1 MAKDPFDWLTQG
13 GLETPQEVEGAN
25 AAVMQE
31 AQEQIIK
38 DARIYFRVFDTP
50 DGRELLAM
58 LRDCTIEVP
67 LIRMTGTFGG
77 GEISMTGAEWAY
89 FREGQNSVVRMIEA
103 QMKIAVAPTNT
114 EGNSDGT

>member
-1 MAKDPFDWLTQG
+1 MAQNPFGWLPG
-13 GLETPQEVEGAN
+13 AEPETPQEAEAAN

-31 AQEQIIK
+31 AQEQIIN

-103 QMKIAVAPTNT
+103 QMKIAVTPTQPN
-114 EGNSDGT
+114 EGSEQ